1 MFFKKKSKR
10 GLKGGTQRTY
20 ADGADYTDT
29 QGRYLDADFDEDDF
43 FDDEEFYSDEN
54 FGGGFSEVEAGFRKN
69 RNGASRG
76 IDEAGSVS
84 DAGGGGGSNLSGKSS
99 ATSGNY
105 EGNMQAD
112 AGFYSA
118 EFIGGG
124 DLKSAELY
132 AKENRFP
139 NDAGFAA
146 QSVEHGFNGTG
157 FAAQDINYA
166 TQGFSFMPQN
176 ADPAAKKALKKR
188 KNLKERLNFINPFSP
203 LKQIFAALALIVC
216 VVFAGIFVGDVLFGK
231 RSFEVLRQL
240 QKEKAFLFTDVERLK
255 EENAELQKLYLE
267 RRSLDPDLKK

>member
-10 GLKGGTQRTY
+10 GLKGGAQRTY
-20 ADGADYTDT
+20 ADGAGYTDT
-29 QGRYLDADFDEDDF
+29 QGRYSDADLDEDDF

-54 FGGGFSEVEAGFRKN
+54 FGEGFSEVGAGFRKN

-76 IDEAGSVS
+76 IGETGSVS
-84 DAGGGGGSNLSGKSS
+84 DATDSNSNLSSKSF

-105 EGNMQAD
+105 EGSAQAD
-112 AGFYSA
+112 ASFYGA
-118 EFIGGG
+118 EFIGSG
-124 DLKSAELY
+124 DLKNAELY
-132 AKENRFP
+132 AKENCFP

-146 QSVEHGFNGTG
+146 QSADYSSQGTG
-157 FAAQDINYA
+157 FAAQDINPA

-176 ADPAAKKALKKR
+176 ADPVAKKALKKR

>member
-10 GLKGGTQRTY
+10 GLKGGAQRTY

-29 QGRYLDADFDEDDF
+29 QGRYSDADFDEDDF
-43 FDDEEFYSDEN
+43 FDDDEFYSDEN
-54 FGGGFSEVEAGFRKN
+54 FGGGFSEAGAGFRKN

-76 IDEAGSVS
+76 IYEAGSAS
-84 DAGGGGGSNLSGKSS
+84 DATSGNSNLSGKSS
-99 ATSGNY
+99 AASGSY

-112 AGFYSA
+112 AGFYGA
-118 EFIGGG
+118 EFIGSS

-132 AKENRFP
+132 VKENRFS

-146 QSVEHGFNGTG
+146 QSVERGSQGTS
-157 FAAQDINYA
+157 FAAQDINPA
-166 TQGFSFMPQN
+166 TQGFSFAPQN
-176 ADPAAKKALKKR
+176 ADPVAKKALKKR

>member
-10 GLKGGTQRTY
+10 GLKGGAQRTY
-20 ADGADYTDT
+20 TDGADYTDT
-29 QGRYLDADFDEDDF
+29 QGKYSDADFDEDDF
-43 FDDEEFYSDEN
+43 FDDDEFYSDEN
-54 FGGGFSEVEAGFRKN
+54 FGGGFSEVGAGFRQN
-69 RNGASRG
+69 RSGASRG
-76 IDEAGSVS
+76 IDEAGSTS
-84 DAGGGGGSNLSGKSS
+84 EATSGNSNLIGKSF
-99 ATSGNY
+99 AASGNY
-105 EGNMQAD
+105 EGSTQAD
-112 AGFYSA
+112 AGFYGA

-132 AKENRFP
+132 AKENHFP
-139 NDAGFAA
+139 NYAGFAA
-146 QSVEHGFNGTG
+146 QSADYSSQGTG
-157 FAAQDINYA
+157 LAAQDINSA
-166 TQGFSFMPQN
+166 TQGFSFTPQN
-176 ADPAAKKALKKR
+176 ADPAAKKASKKR

>member
-1 MFFKKKSKR
+1 MFFKKRSKR
-10 GLKGGTQRTY
+10 GLKGGAQRTY

-29 QGRYLDADFDEDDF
+29 QGGYSDADFDEDDF
-43 FDDEEFYSDEN
+43 FDDDEFYSDED
-54 FGGGFSEVEAGFRKN
+54 FSGGFREVGAGFRKN
-69 RNGASRG
+69 RNRTSHSV
-76 IDEAGSVS
+76 DEAGSAS
-84 DAGGGGGSNLSGKSS
+84 DAGGGGSNLSGKSS
-99 ATSGNY
+99 AASGNY
-105 EGNMQAD
+105 EGSAQAD

-132 AKENRFP
+132 AKENCFP

-146 QSVEHGFNGTG
+146 QSADYGFNGTG
-157 FAAQDINYA
+157 FAAQDINPA
-166 TQGFSFMPQN
+166 AQGFSFMPQN

>member
-10 GLKGGTQRTY
+10 GLKGSAQRPY
-20 ADGADYTDT
+20 ADGADYADT
-29 QGRYLDADFDEDDF
+29 QGRYSDANFDEDDF
-43 FDDEEFYSDEN
+43 FDDDEFYSDEN
-54 FGGGFSEVEAGFRKN
+54 FGGGFSAAGAGFRKN
-69 RNGASRG
+69 RNGTSHG
-76 IDEAGSVS
+76 IDKTGSASEATSS
-84 DAGGGGGSNLSGKSS
+84 SSNLSGKSS
-99 ATSGNY
+99 AASGNY
-105 EGNMQAD
+105 EGSAQAD

-124 DLKSAELY
+124 DLKNAELY
-132 AKENRFP
+132 AKENHFP

-146 QSVEHGFNGTG
+146 Q
-157 FAAQDINYA
+157 DINPA
-166 TQGFSFMPQN
+166 AQGFSFASQN
-176 ADPAAKKALKKR
+176 AYPVAKKALKKH

>member
-10 GLKGGTQRTY
+10 GLKGAQRTY
-20 ADGADYTDT
+20 TDGADYTDT
-29 QGRYLDADFDEDDF
+29 QGRYSDADFDEDDF
-43 FDDEEFYSDEN
+43 FDDDEFYSDEN
-54 FGGGFSEVEAGFRKN
+54 FGGGFSEVGAGFRKN
-69 RNGASRG
+69 RNGTSHSVDETGSAS
-76 IDEAGSVS
+76 EATSS
-84 DAGGGGGSNLSGKSS
+84 SSNLSGKSS
-99 ATSGNY
+99 AANGNY
-105 EGNMQAD
+105 EGSTQAD

-132 AKENRFP
+132 ARENYFP
-139 NDAGFAA
+139 NDADFAA

-166 TQGFSFMPQN
+166 TQGFSFAPQN

>member
-1 MFFKKKSKR
+1 MFFKKKPKR
-10 GLKGGTQRTY
+10 SLKGAQRPYTN
-20 ADGADYTDT
+20 GADYTDT
-29 QGRYLDADFDEDDF
+29 QGKYSDADFDEDDF
-43 FDDEEFYSDEN
+43 FDDDEFYSDEN

-69 RNGASRG
+69 HNGTSHGVDETGSAS
-76 IDEAGSVS
+76 EATSS
-84 DAGGGGGSNLSGKSS
+84 SSNLSGKSS
-99 ATSGNY
+99 AASGNY
-105 EGNMQAD
+105 EGSAQAD
-112 AGFYSA
+112 ASFYGS
-118 EFIGGG
+118 EFIGGS
-124 DLKSAELY
+124 DLKSVEFYAE
-132 AKENRFP
+132 ENRFP
-139 NDAGFAA
+139 NDADFAA
-146 QSVEHGFNGTG
+146 QSVERGSQGTS
-157 FAAQDINYA
+157 FAAQDINPA
-166 TQGFSFMPQN
+166 TQEFSFMPQN

>member
-10 GLKGGTQRTY
+10 GLKGGAQRTY
-20 ADGADYTDT
+20 ADGADYADT

-54 FGGGFSEVEAGFRKN
+54 FGGGFSEVGAGFRQN
-69 RNGASRG
+69 RSGASRG
-76 IDEAGSVS
+76 IDEAGSTS
-84 DAGGGGGSNLSGKSS
+84 EATSGNSNLIGKSF
-99 ATSGNY
+99 AASGNY
-105 EGNMQAD
+105 EGSVQAD
-112 AGFYSA
+112 AGFYGA
-118 EFIGGG
+118 EFIGSG
-124 DLKSAELY
+124 DLKNAELY
-132 AKENRFP
+132 AKENHFP
-139 NDAGFAA
+139 NDADFVA
-146 QSVEHGFNGTG
+146 QSVDYSSQGTG
-157 FAAQDINYA
+157 FVAQDINSA
-166 TQGFSFMPQN
+166 TQGFSFAPQN
-176 ADPAAKKALKKR
+176 AAPAAKKALKKR

>member
-10 GLKGGTQRTY
+10 GLKGSAQRPYT
-20 ADGADYTDT
+20 DGADYTDT
-29 QGRYLDADFDEDDF
+29 QGGYSDADFDEDDF
-43 FDDEEFYSDEN
+43 FDDDEFYSDEN
-54 FGGGFSEVEAGFRKN
+54 FGGGFSEVGAGFRQN
-69 RNGASRG
+69 RSGASRG
-76 IDEAGSVS
+76 IDEAGSTS
-84 DAGGGGGSNLSGKSS
+84 EATSGNSNLSSKSS
-99 ATSGNY
+99 TTSGNY
-105 EGNMQAD
+105 EGSAQAD
-112 AGFYSA
+112 ASFYGG

-124 DLKSAELY
+124 DLKNAELY

-139 NDAGFAA
+139 NDADFAA

-157 FAAQDINYA
+157 FAAQGINSA
-166 TQGFSFMPQN
+166 TQEFSFMPQN
-176 ADPAAKKALKKR
+176 ADSAAKKALKKR

>member
-1 MFFKKKSKR
+1 MFFKKRPKR
-10 GLKGGTQRTY
+10 GLKGGAQRTY
-20 ADGADYTDT
+20 TDGADYADT
-29 QGRYLDADFDEDDF
+29 QSRYSDADFDEDDF

-54 FGGGFSEVEAGFRKN
+54 FGGGFSAVGAGFRQN
-69 RNGASRG
+69 SSGPSRS
-76 IDEAGSVS
+76 IDETGSAS
-84 DAGGGGGSNLSGKSS
+84 DAAGGGSNVNGKSS
-99 ATSGNY
+99 AASENY
-105 EGNMQAD
+105 ESSVQAD
-112 AGFYSA
+112 SSFYGA

-124 DLKSAELY
+124 DLKNAELY
-132 AKENRFP
+132 AKENYFP
-139 NDAGFAA
+139 NDVGFAA
-146 QSVEHGFNGTG
+146 QSADYSSQGTG
-157 FAAQDINYA
+157 FAAQDINPA
-166 TQGFSFMPQN
+166 AQGFSFTPQN

>member
-10 GLKGGTQRTY
+10 SLKAGAKRTY

-29 QGRYLDADFDEDDF
+29 QGGYSDADFDEDDF
-43 FDDEEFYSDEN
+43 FDDDEFYSDEN
-54 FGGGFSEVEAGFRKN
+54 FSGGFSAVGAGFRKN
-69 RNGASRG
+69 HSGASRS
-76 IDEAGSVS
+76 IDEAGSAS
-84 DAGGGGGSNLSGKSS
+84 NATSSSSNLSGKSS
-99 ATSGNY
+99 AASGNY
-105 EGNMQAD
+105 EGSAQAD

-118 EFIGGG
+118 EFIVGG

-132 AKENRFP
+132 AKENCFP

-157 FAAQDINYA
+157 FAAQDINPTA
-166 TQGFSFMPQN
+166 QGFSFMPQN
-176 ADPAAKKALKKR
+176 ADPAAKKTSKKR

>member
-10 GLKGGTQRTY
+10 GLKGGAQRTY
-20 ADGADYTDT
+20 ADGAGYTDT
-29 QGRYLDADFDEDDF
+29 QGRYSDADLDEDDF

-54 FGGGFSEVEAGFRKN
+54 FGGGFSEVGAGFRKN

-76 IDEAGSVS
+76 IDEAGSAS
-84 DAGGGGGSNLSGKSS
+84 DATSGNSNLSGKSS
-99 ATSGNY
+99 AASGNY
-105 EGNMQAD
+105 EGSAQA
-112 AGFYSA
+112 
-118 EFIGGG
+118 
-124 DLKSAELY
+124 
-132 AKENRFP
+132 
-139 NDAGFAA
+139 DAGFAA
-146 QSVEHGFNGTG
+146 QSADYSSQGTG
-157 FAAQDINYA
+157 FAAQDINSA
-166 TQGFSFMPQN
+166 TQGFSFAPQN
-176 ADPAAKKALKKR
+176 ADTVAKKALKKH

>member
-10 GLKGGTQRTY
+10 GLKGAQRTY
-20 ADGADYTDT
+20 TDGADYTDT
-29 QGRYLDADFDEDDF
+29 QGRYSDADFDEDDF

-54 FGGGFSEVEAGFRKN
+54 FSRDFSEAGAGFRKN
-69 RNGASRG
+69 HNVGSRG
-76 IDEAGSVS
+76 IDEAGSAS
-84 DAGGGGGSNLSGKSS
+84 DAAGGGANLSGKSS
-99 ATSGNY
+99 AANGNY
-105 EGNMQAD
+105 EGSTQAD

-132 AKENRFP
+132 ARENHFP
-139 NDAGFAA
+139 NDADFAA

>member
-10 GLKGGTQRTY
+10 GLKGGAQRTY

-29 QGRYLDADFDEDDF
+29 QGRYSDADLDEDDF
-43 FDDEEFYSDEN
+43 FDDDEFYSDED
-54 FGGGFSEVEAGFRKN
+54 FSGGFSEVGAGFRKN
-69 RNGASRG
+69 RSGASRG
-76 IDEAGSVS
+76 IDEAGSAS
-84 DAGGGGGSNLSGKSS
+84 DATSSNSNLSGKSS
-99 ATSGNY
+99 AISGNY
-105 EGNMQAD
+105 ESSAQAD

-118 EFIGGG
+118 EFIGSG
-124 DLKSAELY
+124 DLKNAELY
-132 AKENRFP
+132 AKENHFP

-146 QSVEHGFNGTG
+146 QSVDYSSQGTG
-157 FAAQDINYA
+157 FAAQDINSA

-176 ADPAAKKALKKR
+176 ADPAAKKALKKH

>member
-1 MFFKKKSKR
+1 MFFKKRSKR
-10 GLKGGTQRTY
+10 GLKGGAQRTY

-54 FGGGFSEVEAGFRKN
+54 FGGGFSEVGAGFRKN
-69 RNGASRG
+69 RNGTSRG
-76 IDEAGSVS
+76 VDETGSAS
-84 DAGGGGGSNLSGKSS
+84 DATSSSSNLSGKSS
-99 ATSGNY
+99 AASGNY
-105 EGNMQAD
+105 EGSVQAD

-124 DLKSAELY
+124 DLKNAELY
-132 AKENRFP
+132 AKENCFP

-146 QSVEHGFNGTG
+146 QSADYSSQGTG
-157 FAAQDINYA
+157 FAAQDINSA

-176 ADPAAKKALKKR
+176 ADPVAKKASKKR

-203 LKQIFAALALIVC
+203 LKQIFAALALIIC

>member
-10 GLKGGTQRTY
+10 SLKGAQRSYTDGVDY
-20 ADGADYTDT
+20 ADT
-29 QGRYLDADFDEDDF
+29 QGRYSDADFDEDDF
-43 FDDEEFYSDEN
+43 FDDDEFYSDEN
-54 FGGGFSEVEAGFRKN
+54 FGGGFSEVGAGFRQN
-69 RNGASRG
+69 RSGASRG
-76 IDEAGSVS
+76 IDEAGSTS
-84 DAGGGGGSNLSGKSS
+84 EATSSSSNLSGKSS
-99 ATSGNY
+99 TTSGNY
-105 EGNMQAD
+105 EGSSQAD
-112 AGFYSA
+112 ASFYGA
-118 EFIGGG
+118 EFIGSS
-124 DLKSAELY
+124 DLKNAELY
-132 AKENRFP
+132 AKENCFP

-146 QSVEHGFNGTG
+146 QSVDYSSQGMG
-157 FAAQDINYA
+157 FAAQDVNPA
-166 TQGFSFMPQN
+166 AQGFSFMPQN
-176 ADPAAKKALKKR
+176 ADPAAKKTSKKR

>member
-1 MFFKKKSKR
+1 MFFKKKSKW
-10 GLKGGTQRTY
+10 GLKGGAQRTY
-20 ADGADYTDT
+20 TDGANYTDT
-29 QGRYLDADFDEDDF
+29 QGGYSDADFDEDDF
-43 FDDEEFYSDEN
+43 FDDDEFYSDEN
-54 FGGGFSEVEAGFRKN
+54 FGGGFSEVGAGFRQN
-69 RNGASRG
+69 RSGASRG
-76 IDEAGSVS
+76 IYEAGSAS
-84 DAGGGGGSNLSGKSS
+84 EATSSSSNLSGKSS
-99 ATSGNY
+99 AASGNY
-105 EGNMQAD
+105 EGSAQAD

-118 EFIGGG
+118 EFIVGG

-132 AKENRFP
+132 AKENHFP
-139 NDAGFAA
+139 NDADFAA
-146 QSVEHGFNGTG
+146 QSVERGSQGTS
-157 FAAQDINYA
+157 FA
-166 TQGFSFMPQN
+166 PQN

>member
-10 GLKGGTQRTY
+10 SLKGAQRTY

-29 QGRYLDADFDEDDF
+29 QGKYSDADFDEDDF
-43 FDDEEFYSDEN
+43 FDDDEFYSDEN
-54 FGGGFSEVEAGFRKN
+54 FGGGFSEVGAGFRQN
-69 RNGASRG
+69 RSGASRG
-76 IDEAGSVS
+76 IYETGSTSEATSS
-84 DAGGGGGSNLSGKSS
+84 SSNLSSKSS
-99 ATSGNY
+99 TRSGNY
-105 EGNMQAD
+105 EGSSQAD
-112 AGFYSA
+112 ASFYGA
-118 EFIGGG
+118 EFIGSS
-124 DLKSAELY
+124 DLKNAELY
-132 AKENRFP
+132 AKENCFP

-146 QSVEHGFNGTG
+146 QSADYSSQGTG
-157 FAAQDINYA
+157 FAAQDINSA
-166 TQGFSFMPQN
+166 TQGFSFAPQN

>member
-10 GLKGGTQRTY
+10 GLKGGAQRTY
-20 ADGADYTDT
+20 ADGAGYTDT
-29 QGRYLDADFDEDDF
+29 QGRYSDADLDEDDF

-54 FGGGFSEVEAGFRKN
+54 FGEGFSEVGAGFRKN

-76 IDEAGSVS
+76 IDETGSAP
-84 DAGGGGGSNLSGKSS
+84 DATSGNSNLSGKSF
-99 ATSGNY
+99 AASGNY
-105 EGNMQAD
+105 EGSAQAD
-112 AGFYSA
+112 AGFCGA

-124 DLKSAELY
+124 DLKNAELY
-132 AKENRFP
+132 AKENCFP

-146 QSVEHGFNGTG
+146 QSADYSSQGTG
-157 FAAQDINYA
+157 FAAQDINPA

-176 ADPAAKKALKKR
+176 ADPVAKKALKKR

>member
-1 MFFKKKSKR
+1 MFFKKKSKQ
-10 GLKGGTQRTY
+10 GLKGGAQRTY
-20 ADGADYTDT
+20 TDGADYADT
-29 QGRYLDADFDEDDF
+29 QGRYSDADLDEDDF
-43 FDDEEFYSDEN
+43 FDDDEFYSDED
-54 FGGGFSEVEAGFRKN
+54 FSGGFSAVGAGFRQN
-69 RNGASRG
+69 CSGPSRS
-76 IDEAGSVS
+76 IDEAGSAS
-84 DAGGGGGSNLSGKSS
+84 EATSSSSNLSGKSS
-99 ATSGNY
+99 AASGNY

-124 DLKSAELY
+124 DLKNAKLY
-132 AKENRFP
+132 AKENCFP
-139 NDAGFAA
+139 NDADFAA

-157 FAAQDINYA
+157 FAAQDINPA

>member
-10 GLKGGTQRTY
+10 GLKGGAQRPYT
-20 ADGADYTDT
+20 DGADYTDT
-29 QGRYLDADFDEDDF
+29 QGKYSDADFDEDDF
-43 FDDEEFYSDEN
+43 FDDDEFYSDEN
-54 FGGGFSEVEAGFRKN
+54 FSGGFSEVGAGFRQN
-69 RNGASRG
+69 RSGASRG
-76 IDEAGSVS
+76 IDEAGSTS
-84 DAGGGGGSNLSGKSS
+84 EATSSSSNLSGKSS
-99 ATSGNY
+99 AASGNY
-105 EGNMQAD
+105 EGNVQAD
-112 AGFYSA
+112 ANLYSA

-124 DLKSAELY
+124 DLKNAKLY
-132 AKENRFP
+132 AKENHFP
-139 NDAGFAA
+139 NYADFAA

-157 FAAQDINYA
+157 FAAQNINPA
-166 TQGFSFMPQN
+166 TQGFSFAPQN
-176 ADPAAKKALKKR
+176 ADPSAKKALKKR

>member
-10 GLKGGTQRTY
+10 GLKGGVQRPYTD
-20 ADGADYTDT
+20 AADYTDT
-29 QGRYLDADFDEDDF
+29 QGKYSDADFDEDDF

-54 FGGGFSEVEAGFRKN
+54 FGGGFSEVGAGFRQN
-69 RNGASRG
+69 RSGASRG
-76 IDEAGSVS
+76 IDEAGSTS
-84 DAGGGGGSNLSGKSS
+84 KATSGNSNLIGKSF
-99 ATSGNY
+99 AASGNY
-105 EGNMQAD
+105 EGSAQAD

-132 AKENRFP
+132 AKENHFP
-139 NDAGFAA
+139 NDADFAA
-146 QSVEHGFNGTG
+146 QSVEHGFNSTG
-157 FAAQDINYA
+157 FAAQDINPA
-166 TQGFSFMPQN
+166 AQGFSFAPQN
-176 ADPAAKKALKKR
+176 ADPVAKKALKKR

>member
-10 GLKGGTQRTY
+10 GLKRGAKRTY

-54 FGGGFSEVEAGFRKN
+54 FGGGFSEVGAGFRKN
-69 RNGASRG
+69 RNGTSRG
-76 IDEAGSVS
+76 VDETGSAS
-84 DAGGGGGSNLSGKSS
+84 DTTSSSSNLSGKSF
-99 ATSGNY
+99 AASGNY
-105 EGNMQAD
+105 EGSVQAD
-112 AGFYSA
+112 AGFYGA
-118 EFIGGG
+118 EFIGSGN
-124 DLKSAELY
+124 LKNAELY
-132 AKENRFP
+132 AKENHFP
-139 NDAGFAA
+139 NDADFVA
-146 QSVEHGFNGTG
+146 QSVDYSSQGTG
-157 FAAQDINYA
+157 FVAQDINSA
-166 TQGFSFMPQN
+166 TQGFSFAPQN
-176 ADPAAKKALKKR
+176 AAPAAKKALKKR

>member
-10 GLKGGTQRTY
+10 GLKGGAQRTY

-29 QGRYLDADFDEDDF
+29 QGRYSDADLDEDDF
-43 FDDEEFYSDEN
+43 FDDDEFYSDED
-54 FGGGFSEVEAGFRKN
+54 FGGGFSEVGAGFRKN
-69 RNGASRG
+69 RSGASRG
-76 IDEAGSVS
+76 IDEAGSAS
-84 DAGGGGGSNLSGKSS
+84 EATSSSSNLSGKSS
-99 ATSGNY
+99 AASGNY
-105 EGNMQAD
+105 EGSAQAD

-124 DLKSAELY
+124 DLKNAELY
-132 AKENRFP
+132 AKENHFP

-146 QSVEHGFNGTG
+146 Q
-157 FAAQDINYA
+157 DINSA
-166 TQGFSFMPQN
+166 TQGFSFAPQN
-176 ADPAAKKALKKR
+176 TDPVAKKALKKR

-203 LKQIFAALALIVC
+203 LKQIFAAIALIVC

>member
-10 GLKGGTQRTY
+10 GLKGGAQRTY
-20 ADGADYTDT
+20 TDGADYADT
-29 QGRYLDADFDEDDF
+29 QGRYSDADLDEDDF
-43 FDDEEFYSDEN
+43 FDDDEFYSDEN
-54 FGGGFSEVEAGFRKN
+54 FGGGFSEVGAGFRKN
-69 RNGASRG
+69 RNGTSHG
-76 IDEAGSVS
+76 VDETGSAS
-84 DAGGGGGSNLSGKSS
+84 DAGGGDSNLSGKSS
-99 ATSGNY
+99 AASGNY

-118 EFIGGG
+118 EFIGDG
-124 DLKSAELY
+124 DLKNAELY
-132 AKENRFP
+132 AKENHFP

-157 FAAQDINYA
+157 FAAQYINST
-166 TQGFSFMPQN
+166 TQGFSFAPQN

>member
-10 GLKGGTQRTY
+10 GLKGSAQRTY
-20 ADGADYTDT
+20 TDGADYTDT
-29 QGRYLDADFDEDDF
+29 QGGYSDADFDEDDF
-43 FDDEEFYSDEN
+43 FDDDEFYSDEN
-54 FGGGFSEVEAGFRKN
+54 VGGGFSEVGAGFRKN
-69 RNGASRG
+69 RNGTSHG
-76 IDEAGSVS
+76 VDEAGSAS
-84 DAGGGGGSNLSGKSS
+84 DSTSSSSNLSCKSS

-157 FAAQDINYA
+157 FAAQDINPA
-166 TQGFSFMPQN
+166 AQGFSFMPQN

>member
-10 GLKGGTQRTY
+10 GLKGGAQRTY
-20 ADGADYTDT
+20 ADGADYADT

-54 FGGGFSEVEAGFRKN
+54 FGGGFSEVGAGFRKN
-69 RNGASRG
+69 RNGTSHG
-76 IDEAGSVS
+76 VDETCFAS
-84 DAGGGGGSNLSGKSS
+84 DATDSNSNLSGKSS
-99 ATSGNY
+99 AISGNY
-105 EGNMQAD
+105 EGSAQAD

-118 EFIGGG
+118 EFIGGS

-132 AKENRFP
+132 VKENRFP
-139 NDAGFAA
+139 NDADFAA
-146 QSVEHGFNGTG
+146 QSVDYSSQGTG
-157 FAAQDINYA
+157 FAAQDINSA
-166 TQGFSFMPQN
+166 TQGFSFTPQN